1 MTIAV
6 GRPALMVIDVQNDFV
21 HPDSTGALDG
31 GDKGPLLGAVDAI
44 NRLIASA
51 RRGAV
56 PVVYVRV
63 THSPALDNPAYR
75 ARYAVR
81 GMTVEDLLCAD
92 GSWGA
97 ELYAGL
103 APPEAEEVVLTKH
116 AYDAFA
122 VHELPGHLE
131 RLGVDTVIV
140 TGLVTELCVMGTVAG
155 AFEHGYH
162 VIVPRETT
170 ASENAAAA
178 DAALALIGS
187 FYGTV
192 ASVDDVILA
201 LATPERERARAG
213 SSGG

>member
-1 MTIAV
+1 
-6 GRPALMVIDVQNDFV
+6 
-21 HPDSTGALDG
+21 
-31 GDKGPLLGAVDAI
+31 
-44 NRLIASA
+44 
-51 RRGAV
+51 
-56 PVVYVRV
+56 
-63 THSPALDNPAYR
+63 
-75 ARYAVR
+75 
-81 GMTVEDLLCAD
+81 MTVEDLLCAD

>member
-1 MTIAV
+1 
-6 GRPALMVIDVQNDFV
+6 
-21 HPDSTGALDG
+21 
-31 GDKGPLLGAVDAI
+31 
-44 NRLIASA
+44 
-51 RRGAV
+51 
-56 PVVYVRV
+56 
-63 THSPALDNPAYR
+63 
-75 ARYAVR
+75 
-81 GMTVEDLLCAD
+81 
-92 GSWGA
+92 
-97 ELYAGL
+97 
-103 APPEAEEVVLTKH
+103 
-116 AYDAFA
+116 
-122 VHELPGHLE
+122 
-131 RLGVDTVIV
+131 
-140 TGLVTELCVMGTVAG
+140 MGTVAG